1 MRYRLRC
8 DLAFINKDTANLAF
22 NYLKKKLADV
32 SPIVSIEAI
41 TSPEMVG
48 SEVSEGKFLQLEL
61 CRHDEGGSCELLEEV
76 K

>member
-1 MRYRLRC
+1 MRYRLRA
-8 DLAFINKDTANLAF
+8 DLAFTNKDTAILAF
-22 NYLKKKLADV
+22 SYLKKKLADV

-61 CRHDEGGSCELLEEV
+61 CRHDEGGSCEVLEEV

>member
-8 DLAFINKDTANLAF
+8 DLAFTNKDAANLAF
-22 NYLKKKLADV
+22 NYLRKKLADV
-32 SPIVSIEAI
+32 RPIVSVEI
-41 TSPEMVG
+41 TASPEMVG

-61 CRHDEGGSCELLEEV
+61 CRHDEGGSCEILEEV

>member
-1 MRYRLRC
+1 MRYRLRA
-8 DLAFINKDTANLAF
+8 DLAFTNKDTAILAF
-22 NYLKKKLADV
+22 SYLKKKLADV

-48 SEVSEGKFLQLEL
+48 SKVSEGKFLQLEL
-61 CRHDEGGSCELLEEV
+61 CRHDEGGSCEVLEEV

>member
-1 MRYRLRC
+1 MRYRLRA
-8 DLAFINKDTANLAF
+8 DLAFTNKDTAILAF

-32 SPIVSIEAI
+32 QSIVSIEAI

-48 SEVSEGKFLQLEL
+48 SKVSEGKFLQLEL
-61 CRHDEGGSCELLEEV
+61 CRHDEGGSCEVLEEV